1 MRQNLATE
9 NRKDYDSYDEELA
22 AHVESAVRSEMGAL
36 LVQSKSEF
44 ATRI

>member
-9 NRKDYDSYDEELA
+9 NRKKYDSYEELA

-36 LVQSKSEF
+36 LMQSKSEF
-44 ATRI
+44 TTRI